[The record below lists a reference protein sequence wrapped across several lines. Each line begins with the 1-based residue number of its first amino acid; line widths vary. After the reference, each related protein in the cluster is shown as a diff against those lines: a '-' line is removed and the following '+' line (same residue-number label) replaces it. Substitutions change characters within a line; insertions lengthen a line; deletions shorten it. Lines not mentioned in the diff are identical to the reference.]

1 MQPSS
6 TSGIKAA
13 VNMSKPWFTTQR
25 IDDDTFVISE
35 ERHPE
40 QTHCYLLNG
49 SSRSLLI
56 DTGMGIADI
65 KPIVTE
71 LAVHPVTAVPT
82 HVHWD
87 HIGGLWNF
95 PDFYVHEEELSWI
108 SDGFPLPL
116 AMIRSYVGDCDDL
129 PCGFNVDS
137 YRIFQGMPTK
147 VLRGDGIIDLGSRT
161 IEVLHTPGH
170 SPGHMCF
177 WEPDRGYLYTGD
189 LVYLGELYAFYPS
202 TDPQAYLSSI
212 KKLVDLPVCRLFPG
226 HRSLDIDPRIIES
239 IQEELSKLD
248 KAGKLAHSEM
258 HYDFGDWSI
267 SL

>member
-1 MQPSS
+1 M
-6 TSGIKAA
+6 TSGFKATA
-13 VNMSKPWFTTQR
+13 DMKKPWFTTQR

-40 QTHCYLLNG
+40 YTHCYLLNG

-65 KPIVTE
+65 GPIVGR
-71 LAVHPVTAVPT
+71 LANHQVTAIPT

-87 HIGGLWNF
+87 HIGGLWKF

-108 SDGFPLPL
+108 SDSFPLPL
-116 AMIRSYVGDCDDL
+116 AAIRSSVSNCDYL
-129 PCGFNVDS
+129 PNGFNVDS
-137 YRIFQGMPTK
+137 YCVFQGTPTK
-147 VLRGDGIIDLGSRT
+147 VLKGGGIIDLGDRT
-161 IEVLHTPGH
+161 VEVFHTPGH

-212 KKLVDLPVCRLFPG
+212 KKLVDLPIDRLFPG
-226 HRSLDIDPRIIES
+226 HRSLDIDPLIIES
-239 IQEELSKLD
+239 IYAELSNLD
-248 KAGKLAHSEM
+248 KAGKLAHSGIR
-258 HYDFGDWSI
+258 YDFDDWSI